1 MKVVR
6 GIETNHEYN
15 AIRPHGEYFSQL
27 PQRFEAGAAR
37 QRAPLGLR
45 KPDSSTPKPLKPLG
59 YAIGPFGKST
69 LGDHNAFAPAVQG
82 FDEFRGTGTNRALR
96 RARTS

>member
-1 MKVVR
+1 MNIMRSDHMGSIFPSCLSVSRQGRPVR
-6 GIETNHEYN
+6 G
-15 AIRPHGEYFSQL
+15 
-27 PQRFEAGAAR
+27 
-37 QRAPLGLR
+37 PLWACGSR
-45 KPDSSTPKPLKPLG
+45 THRPLKPLG